1 MSTQKHL
8 ATDKLVVYNEAKI
21 KHLYVEDLQTPK
33 KNNTIIDPHP
43 ILETAENDKCASLV
57 NSRGKTGKE
66 TAKVKG
72 LKSGVGINI
81 NSFERVLEIKSN
93 LSNKSG
99 LHTKILDINSQTL
112 KQLKAGRGIVLD
124 DDGEVISLASDLV
137 QKDIRTENL
146 LLTNFED
153 CIKINSKALRG
164 TDGIAIKE
172 TDTQYIIAN
181 TQKIFEKITKEKDCV
196 SLLDGSGLNRL
207 QFPSEFFKLSV
218 QGPVT
223 SITPT
228 FVVQNSKSEGCKLS
242 SNNILKTIK
251 ADGGIRITETED
263 CLSISSIQQNI
274 LNELKRLLSTSSL
287 KFEIK
292 NGKFLIDKEEDILKS
307 TGLGTT
313 LLSSDNKVKSIV
325 GTGATK
331 VYAKSDVICIHSD
344 PILSSFNVRGGAN
357 LLFNGRL
364 KCLTAGANIQIHEKD
379 DCAQISCPITLH
391 PAAFKLVE
399 EEDGKICVKGI
410 ETSGALKAKIIN
422 NTLQL
427 HVNDLSAQESSHGV
441 MRKGKFRDIK
451 AGENVDIKYTDSSIQ
466 ISSVFEQK
474 THTSGH
480 KLLDSNNILKCLQVK
495 SPLRIEDTGDGI
507 ILKTDL
513 YNLRATRG
521 SGVSLVGSN
530 AVKRL
535 SAAPYI
541 KIEEFESEVHI
552 SAPSLLEDIEFL
564 KREIHDMKSKM
575 DKILKLEAFFKS

>member
-33 KNNTIIDPHP
+33 KNNTIIDPYP
-43 ILETAENDKCASLV
+43 ILETAENDKCTSLV
-57 NSRGKTGKE
+57 HTRGKTSKE
-66 TAKVKG
+66 TAKIKG

-81 NSFERVLEIKSN
+81 NSFERVLEIKTN

-99 LHTKILDINSQTL
+99 LHTKVLDMNSQTV
-112 KQLKAGRGIVLD
+112 KQLKAGRGIVLE
-124 DDGEVISLASDLV
+124 DDGDVISVASDLV
-137 QKDIRTENL
+137 QKDITTNNL

-153 CIKINSKALRG
+153 CIKLNAKSLRG

-223 SITPT
+223 TITPT
-228 FVVQNSKSEGCKLS
+228 FAVHNSNSVGCKLS

-251 ADGGIRITETED
+251 ADGGIKIIETDD
-263 CLSISSIQQNI
+263 CLSISSVQQNV

-287 KFEIK
+287 KFEVK

-325 GTGATK
+325 GTGAIK
-331 VYAKSDVICIHSD
+331 VYTKSDVICIHSD
-344 PILSSFNVRGGAN
+344 PILSSFVVRGGAK
-357 LLFNGRL
+357 LINGKL
-364 KCLTAGANIQIHEKD
+364 KCLIAGPNIQIHEND
-379 DCAQISCPITLH
+379 DCVQIGCPIKLH
-391 PAAFKLVE
+391 PASFKLVE
-399 EEDGKICVKGI
+399 EEEGKICVKGI

-422 NTLQL
+422 NTLHL
-427 HVNDLSAQESSHGV
+427 HVNDLSIQDSSHGV
-441 MRKGKFRDIK
+441 MHKGKFRDIK
-451 AGENVDIKYTDSSIQ
+451 AGENVNIKYTDSSIQ

-474 THTSGH
+474 THTSGY
-480 KLLDSNNILKCLQVK
+480 KLIDSKNVLKCLQVR
-495 SPLRIEDTGDGI
+495 SPLRIEETEDGI
-507 ILKTDL
+507 ILKSDS
-513 YNLRATRG
+513 YNLRAKRG
-521 SGVSLVGSN
+521 SGASLVCSN

-575 DKILKLEAFFKS
+575 DKILKLEAFFRS